1 MIFGSQ
7 ILLLKR
13 LNEVAGQGQSR
24 DAVEEHFRAVQAM
37 FGDSLGDWSLDG
49 YVQFLFGRNL
59 IAFQDGRYH
68 VSNLG
73 KEYLVW
79 LTREGRSESEPL

>member
-7 ILLLKR
+7 ILFPLKR

-49 YVQFLFGRNL
+49 MSSSCLAE
-59 IAFQDGRYH
+59 I
-68 VSNLG
+68 
-73 KEYLVW
+73 
-79 LTREGRSESEPL
+79 